1 MRLTLVVNNTAI
13 LEGGAKATFVFDED
27 GGSIGS
33 NPASTWRLSDHEHSV
48 SPQHARVFFADGHF
62 CLEATSPAGLIVN
75 HTGRPLLPGNPFQ
88 VQDGDAIRL
97 GRFDISAFVS
107 ESLDEA
113 SPGRRGEQWA
123 QRFGSVEMLVSDR
136 LGGED
141 NANPL
146 DVALTH
152 RDNRISLQERIERQ
166 QRNDPLSLLHEASAA
181 TNPVSKDP
189 LAALDNDLSPE
200 NQDVNSKLSD
210 YINAVPEEVD
220 PAAIPDDLQPT
231 SAYFAPP
238 RIQSYESGSSDRAS
252 RLGSAA
258 VTDEMDAYLASLSKG
273 ALGERPV
280 ETRSSREVAT
290 RDGWLGGVRTGT
302 ANPDSEEQLVDHVVL
317 RPVCHALG
325 VSIESMTVPE
335 ANQLAREIG
344 SALRAAVTG
353 LMDLNGEEL
362 SSRSLLA
369 ETHLHAIEDN
379 PLRLAEKPD
388 EAIRDLFMV
397 QSPVHL
403 SATAAVAESLN
414 VLKHHQMAS
423 EKATDA
429 ALEAVLRALAPLA
442 LAKRFL
448 KYKGHAPRTGDL
460 DAWHW
465 RMYQHYY
472 GELSSDRQ
480 GGLSRMFREV
490 FRQVYDREMRAR
502 TLES

>member
-27 GGSIGS
+27 GGTIGS
-33 NPASTWRLSDHEHSV
+33 GNASSWRLPDHEHSV

-62 CLEATSPAGLIVN
+62 CLEATSPAGLVIN
-75 HTGRPLLPGNPFQ
+75 HTGRPLMPGNPFQ
-88 VQDGDAIRL
+88 VQDGDAVRL

-107 ESLDEA
+107 ENLEETF
-113 SPGRRGEQWA
+113 PGRRGEQWA
-123 QRFGSVEMLVSDR
+123 QRFGSVETLVSDR

-141 NANPL
+141 TASPL
-146 DVALTH
+146 DAALTH

-166 QRNDPLSLLHEASAA
+166 RRTDPLSLLHEASTA

-189 LAALDNDLSPE
+189 LAALDHDLSPG

-210 YINAVPEEVD
+210 YVNAIPEEANPD
-220 PAAIPDDLQPT
+220 AIPDDLQPT

-238 RIQSYESGSSDRAS
+238 RVRQKDSSDRAS
-252 RLGSAA
+252 KIGQAA
-258 VTDEMDAYLASLSKG
+258 VTDEMDAYLASLSSG
-273 ALGERPV
+273 TLSDRPV
-280 ETRSSREVAT
+280 ETRSNQEVAI
-290 RDGWLGGVRTGT
+290 RDGWLGGVKNDRVNSG
-302 ANPDSEEQLVDHVVL
+302 SEEQLVDHVVL
-317 RPVCHALG
+317 RPLCHALG
-325 VSIESMTVPE
+325 LSIENMTVPE

-344 SALRAAVTG
+344 SALRATVIG
-353 LMDLNGEEL
+353 LMELNGEEL

-403 SATAAVAESLN
+403 SATAAVSESLS

-429 ALEAVLRALAPLA
+429 ALAAVLRALAPLS
-442 LAKRFL
+442 LARRFL